1 MLKLIKLTLILL
13 LFSLQIH
20 AQSMDSLRTNLEKIV
35 QSKDALIGIAITG
48 IDKQDTLGVNADH
61 HLPMQSVFKVPI
73 AIVMLSEIDKGNFEL
88 DQEIKITKKDMTP
101 EIWSPIREKYPKGVT
116 LTIREILEYTLT
128 LSDNIGCDVILKLLG
143 GPQVVERYFTN
154 MGFSD
159 ISIKINEKTMQSDW
173 ESQFRNW
180 ATPREINKILQTFYV
195 NEKNLLSLEQYD
207 FLWSTMIS
215 TNTGLNQLKGQL
227 PKHTVVAH
235 KTGSSGT
242 HKKTGITAALN
253 DVGVILLPNGE
264 YFVISVFVTNSKEN
278 QETNEKI
285 IADIAKQAWDYF
297 VNKGN

>member
-20 AQSMDSLRTNLEKIV
+20 AQSMDSLRTNLENIV
-35 QSKDALIGIAITG
+35 QSKDALVGIAITG
-48 IDKQDTLGVNADH
+48 IDKQDTLGINADH

-101 EIWSPIREKYPKGVT
+101 EIWSPIRDKYPKGVT

-159 ISIKINEKTMQSDW
+159 ISIKINEKTMQIQS
-173 ESQFRNW
+173 ESSY
-180 ATPREINKILQTFYV
+180 YV
-195 NEKNLLSLEQYD
+195 YIK
-207 FLWSTMIS
+207 
-215 TNTGLNQLKGQL
+215 
-227 PKHTVVAH
+227 
-235 KTGSSGT
+235 
-242 HKKTGITAALN
+242 
-253 DVGVILLPNGE
+253 
-264 YFVISVFVTNSKEN
+264 
-278 QETNEKI
+278 
-285 IADIAKQAWDYF
+285 
-297 VNKGN
+297 

>member
-20 AQSMDSLRTNLEKIV
+20 AQSMDSLRTNLENIV

>member
-20 AQSMDSLRTNLEKIV
+20 AQSMDSLRTNLENIV
-35 QSKDALIGIAITG
+35 QSKDALVGIAITG
-48 IDKQDTLGVNADH
+48 IDKQDTLGINADH

>member
-35 QSKDALIGIAITG
+35 QSKDALVGIAITG

>member
-35 QSKDALIGIAITG
+35 QSKDALVGIAITG
-48 IDKQDTLGVNADH
+48 IDKQDTLGINADH

>member
-20 AQSMDSLRTNLEKIV
+20 AQSMDSLRTNLENIV
-35 QSKDALIGIAITG
+35 QLKDALVGIAITG
-48 IDKQDTLGVNADH
+48 IDKQDTLGINADR

-278 QETNEKI
+278 QETNENI